1 MNDADKQRIAKNVAV
16 RRRTEA
22 LSLAVGFLNGRE
34 TNAAGTKTSD
44 VIDVAEAFRKYIE
57 QDTTTTKEN

>member
-1 MNDADKQRIAKNVAV
+1 MNDADKQRITKNVEIC
-16 RRRTEA
+16 RRREA

-44 VIDVAEAFRKYIE
+44 VIDVAEVFRNYIE
-57 QDTTTTKEN
+57 NGVQQ

>member
-1 MNDADKQRIAKNVAV
+1 MNDADKQRIAQNVAV
-16 RRRTEA
+16 CRRREA

-44 VIDVAEAFRKYIE
+44 AIAVAEAFRNYIE
-57 QDTTTTKEN
+57 NGVQQ